1 MGTDLFSRPA
11 NSLFSGGFQR
21 GKIDLSPFILA
32 LALATSGCAAP
43 GNKGD
48 ELFQD
53 LGGKDGIARFVSTA
67 VSLAHHDPRIGFLF
81 EDADD
86 ENLITQL
93 ADQICALSGG
103 PCQYEGQDM
112 AEAHSGMEIT
122 EAEFDV
128 FVELVIDAMEQSG
141 ISHSARNRLLALLA
155 PMREDVIHQ

>member
-1 MGTDLFSRPA
+1 LH
-11 NSLFSGGFQR
+11 SL
-21 GKIDLSPFILA
+21 LLLA
-32 LALATSGCAAP
+32 LFLSGCAAP
-43 GNKGD
+43 VNKGGA
-48 ELFQD
+48 LFQD

-86 ENLITQL
+86 ETLTQQL
-93 ADQICALSGG
+93 EDQICALSGG
-103 PCQYEGQDM
+103 PCKYEGQNM

-128 FVELVIDAMEQSG
+128 FVELVTDAMEQSG